1 MTTDAT
7 SGDDWEPIQRL
18 RSHEQVIL
26 AIEQRILAGHLH
38 VGDRLPPERQFAEL
52 LGVSRSAVREA
63 LRALEALG
71 ILVAHTGSGGDA
83 GSVLVGQP
91 SEAMTTLL
99 RLHLALSNFTVDQVV
114 EARIMIEGWSARAAA
129 RRPPASDDPDLAG
142 LLDTMDDDRLSLQ
155 QFNDLDTQF
164 HVAIATR
171 SDNQLIAHLM
181 QSLRDTMRDHMVRAF
196 QEMAEP
202 RAVLTQ
208 LRAQHREIY
217 NLIVRG
223 DGDAAAAAIEAHIR
237 NFYAQHGR

>member
-1 MTTDAT
+1 MTTEAT
-7 SGDDWEPIQRL
+7 SGGGWAPIRRL
-18 RSHEQVIL
+18 RSYEQVIL
-26 AIEQRILAGHLH
+26 AIEHRILAGQLH
-38 VGDRLPPERQFAEL
+38 VGDRLPPERQLAEL
-52 LGVSRSAVREA
+52 LGVSRAAVREA

-83 GSVLVGQP
+83 GSILVGQP

-114 EARIMIEGWSARAAA
+114 EARIMIEGWSARSAA
-129 RRPPASDDPDLAG
+129 RHGPAPADAELAE
-142 LLDTMDDDRLSLQ
+142 LLDAMDDQTLSLQ
-155 QFNDLDTQF
+155 QFHDLDTQF

-196 QEMAEP
+196 HAMTQP
-202 RAVLTQ
+202 RNVLTQ

-217 NLIVRG
+217 NLIQQG
-223 DGDAAAAAIEAHIR
+223 DGDAAAAAIEHHIR